1 MRWAFYEPSKEY
13 DSDGRV
19 VPSVKILFGGTIL
32 VDHRLDS
39 NSAYRVEAVGIFT
52 VTTVLHF
59 LGIYL
64 SQQQIDTS
72 LICDNKELCEMHKKI
87 HKLRHETCHSSYDRG
102 RYNPT
107 NNSVLQTTQ
116 LQIRLASRAC
126 RVTAGG

>member
-13 DSDGRV
+13 DGDGRV
-19 VPSVKILFGGTIL
+19 VPCVKILFGGTIL
-32 VDHRLDS
+32 MDHRLDS

-72 LICDNKELCEMHKKI
+72 LICDNKELCEMH
-87 HKLRHETCHSSYDRG
+87 
-102 RYNPT
+102 
-107 NNSVLQTTQ
+107 
-116 LQIRLASRAC
+116 
-126 RVTAGG
+126 